1 MDGHVT
7 LLQPNPNRVESRW
20 FDAVLRSSWGQSFL
34 ETRCYSGSTNQV
46 ELSKSLLRSATVPV
60 PSLAE
65 QRRIAEI
72 LSIVDEAIRRTE
84 QLVEKLKLAKRGL
97 LHDLLTRGIND
108 KGELRDPIRHP
119 EQFKDSP
126 LGLIPESWDTPLVD
140 DVAIRGSGHTPSKS
154 IPAYWNGGIK
164 WVSLADSS
172 KLDQVYISETD
183 KQISSLGI
191 ANSSAVLHH
200 AGTVILSRDAGIG
213 KSAILATDMAVS
225 QHFIAW
231 KCGARLHFQYLYYW
245 LQHNKPLFESIA
257 FGSTIKTIGLSFF
270 RRLKI
275 TAPPVGE
282 QQQIAQILLTHEADI
297 AGEIEVRDKLR
308 ALKQA
313 LMDDLLT
320 GRVRVTPLLEK
331 DSTP

>member
-1 MDGHVT
+1 MPKIWHFQQQTTGIINLKIQDY
-7 LLQPNPNRVESRW
+7 LNSNIDLPPY
-20 FDAVLRSSWGQSFL
+20 D
-34 ETRCYSGSTNQV
+34 
-46 ELSKSLLRSATVPV
+46 
-60 PSLAE
+60 E
-65 QRRIAEI
+65 QREI
-72 LSIVDEAIRRTE
+72 SNVLSVIDNCIQRTE
-84 QLVEKLKLAKRGL
+84 QLVRKLRLVKQGL
-97 LHDLLTRGIND
+97 LHDLLTRGIDDN
-108 KGELRDPIRHP
+108 GELRDPIRHP
-119 EQFKDSP
+119 GQFKTSP
-126 LGLIPESWDTPLVD
+126 LGRIPESWDTPLVD
-140 DVAIRGSGHTPSKS
+140 DVAVRGSGHTPSKS

-172 KLDQVYISETD
+172 RLDQVYINETD

-191 ANSSAVLHH
+191 ANSSAVVHR
-200 AGTVILSRDAGIG
+200 AGSVIISRDAGIG

-231 KCGARLHFQYLYYW
+231 RCGARLHFKYFYYW

-275 TAPPVGE
+275 EVPPTGE

-308 ALKQA
+308 GLKQS

-320 GRVRVTPLLEK
+320 GRVRVTSLLKK